1 MAKIAVEEPF
11 DDIQKALE
19 EKGHEVKMF
28 IDNNEIKNVD
38 LGVVRH
44 MNEFDEGDSEV
55 PFVIAHGKSVDDV
68 VNEVE
73 QRLSRF
79 N

>member
-11 DDIQKALE
+11 DDIKQVLQD
-19 EKGHEVKMF
+19 KGHEVTMF
-28 IDNNEIKNVD
+28 IDNNDIKNVD

-44 MNEFDEGDSEV
+44 LNEFDEGDSNI
-55 PFVIAHGKSVDDV
+55 PFVIAHGKSVDEV

-73 QRLSRF
+73 DSLSRF